1 MGQFVQQLDLILN
14 NTVLGKCATLR
25 ITLLRN
31 VMLLLRALRKK
42 TNEIVL
48 MYVNVVD
55 TVKTSITTV
64 MMKTYQNDSR
74 RE

>member
-14 NTVLGKCATLR
+14 NTVVRKCATLR
-25 ITLLRN
+25 IILLRN
-31 VMLLLRALRKK
+31 VMPLLRALRKK
-42 TNEIVL
+42 TNEIVR